1 MNSAHS
7 VPVTWGGV
15 VQAAAEDDSAV
26 LLFSG
31 GYTRADAGQMSEAGS
46 YWQVADALDWFGHD
60 DVKLKTVLEV
70 CGRALYSCLDTPLG
84 CCTAA
89 V

>member
-1 MNSAHS
+1 M
-7 VPVTWGGV
+7 
-15 VQAAAEDDSAV
+15 

-46 YWQVADALDWFGHD
+46 YWQVADALDWFGHV

-70 CGRALYSCLDTPLG
+70 RSHCALQLS
-84 CCTAA
+84 
-89 V
+89 